1 VRPDNSQG
9 AAAMQQ
15 VADWLRKLGMS
26 EYAQRFAE
34 PEAKG
39 QHSRLSP
46 PFHHPHSVFQQAFRR
61 R

>member
-1 VRPDNSQG
+1 
-9 AAAMQQ
+9 MQQ